1 MLVCTAIGARPLSN
15 TATATYRFTETN
27 QTAKASEAFILKMEV
42 ATYYYYFYYCYY
54 YYYYYF
60 YYY

>member
-1 MLVCTAIGARPLSN
+1 MLVCAQRSALGHA
-15 TATATYRFTETN
+15 ATQQQQHTDLQKTN

-54 YYYYYF
+54 YYYYF